1 MFNKQRQRL
10 CTAVYFLL
18 FVIIFTEL
26 KKVFNDKTKSETYI
40 QNELTAHRVNISSS
54 EPPPNVI
61 IRVYCKDR
69 IETSA
74 SIKFIF
80 LSILM
85 PRFISYLVLTMLR
98 VEIKI
103 LNEVYPAIAI
113 AGISEKFI
121 ALF

>member
-10 CTAVYFLL
+10 CTAVYVLL

-26 KKVFNDKTKSETYI
+26 KKVFNDKTKSKTYI

-61 IRVYCKDR
+61 IKVYCKDR

-74 SIKFIF
+74 SIKLIF

-85 PRFISYLVLTMLR
+85 PRFISYLVLIMLR

-121 ALF
+121 VLF